1 MQEGK
6 VRLATWMPFRQACR
20 ELEFFTGM
28 QVSATTV
35 RTTAEQA
42 GQAQVHRQDQ
52 QAATIQAE
60 CPASPP
66 GPAVQMLSVDG
77 AFIQL
82 VGGEWKEV
90 KTLALGVVGKP
101 RQEDGERVV
110 HTAELSYFSRMSESK
125 EFEKQALV
133 EIHERGVEKAE
144 VVCAVTDGAEWIQKF
159 VDVHRHDAVRILDFA
174 HAMEKVAE
182 VGKTIEEQGLILAFL
197 DQHGEDT
204 SAERKKS
211 RQRKKKQAGEPKQS
225 NQTEPHLVAG
235 YSSMMQPVV
244 SCFGATV
251 EDTASSIVV
260 CETISRLQPCHLHR
274 TEEQKQQQR
283 HIWLSQERILARC
296 PCHLHIC
303 LVREVTTLFSACP
316 PSRFTLYCLSHTRMK
331 EPDDYM
337 SYRRVKLMPDDENSA
352 IERCCSRLYCH
363 WGS

>member
-1 MQEGK
+1 MRPKETFTPRMQEGM

-42 GQAQVHRQDQ
+42 GQAHVHRQDQ

-60 CPASPP
+60 CPLSPP

-101 RQEDGERVV
+101 REEHGERVV

-144 VVCAVTDGAEWIQKF
+144 RVCAVTDGAEWIQKF
-159 VDVHRHDAVRILDFA
+159 VDVHRHDAVRRRP
-174 HAMEKVAE
+174 
-182 VGKTIEEQGLILAFL
+182 
-197 DQHGEDT
+197 
-204 SAERKKS
+204 SA
-211 RQRKKKQAGEPKQS
+211 
-225 NQTEPHLVAG
+225 
-235 YSSMMQPVV
+235 
-244 SCFGATV
+244 
-251 EDTASSIVV
+251 
-260 CETISRLQPCHLHR
+260 
-274 TEEQKQQQR
+274 
-283 HIWLSQERILARC
+283 
-296 PCHLHIC
+296 
-303 LVREVTTLFSACP
+303 
-316 PSRFTLYCLSHTRMK
+316 
-331 EPDDYM
+331 
-337 SYRRVKLMPDDENSA
+337 
-352 IERCCSRLYCH
+352 
-363 WGS
+363 